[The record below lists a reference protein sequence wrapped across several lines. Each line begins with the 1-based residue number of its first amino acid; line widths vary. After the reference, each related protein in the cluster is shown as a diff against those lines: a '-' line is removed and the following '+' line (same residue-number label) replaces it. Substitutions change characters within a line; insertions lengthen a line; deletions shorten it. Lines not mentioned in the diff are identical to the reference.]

1 MVTGY
6 SGCNQWMEP
15 VCVVTGYSG
24 CNQWMGPLGVVAGCG
39 Q

>member
-6 SGCNQWMEP
+6 SGCNQCMKP

-24 CNQWMGPLGVVAGCG
+24 CNQWMGPIGVVAGCG